1 MIYGESFVRLLFF
14 NEGNLGTFI
23 LGQDQVEAN
32 LRTAIEHLDG
42 AEARFARLTEQ
53 GRWAHAAATW
63 TRPLL
68 SRESLDAKTLRWH
81 AVQSTRARRQVRA
94 EVEAFRPDILH
105 LHSHSIALGLGGVMR
120 RVPTA
125 LSVDV
130 TIRDWR
136 MMPAWRP
143 KRPWASAELVPVCA
157 AERRRFRQAALVLA
171 WTPWAAASVLAACP
185 EARVVEHH
193 PGIDLERFSPGT
205 RREPE
210 LPRVLFIGGRFE
222 DKGGGR
228 LLDALS
234 DDLGRTVELDL
245 VTPADVPSRPGIR
258 IHRLGP
264 QDPELLEL
272 RRQAALFCLPSTADA
287 APWAV
292 LEAMACG
299 IPTVASDVGG
309 IPDLLGHGE
318 AGVVVAHD
326 DVRALG
332 TAIRSLLADPTRR
345 QALGQ
350 AARRRCEAHYDAR
363 RQAAQLVDLLAPLRA
378 ATP

>member
-1 MIYGESFVRLLFF
+1 MIYGESPVRLLFF

-32 LRTAIEHLDG
+32 LRTAIERLDR
-42 AEARFARLTEQ
+42 AEARFTQLTEQ

-63 TRPLL
+63 TRPWL

-81 AVQSTRARRQVRA
+81 TVQSTRARRAVRA
-94 EVEAFRPDILH
+94 EIETFRPDVLH
-105 LHSHSIALGLGGVMR
+105 LHSHSIALGLGDVMR
-120 RVPTA
+120 QVPTA

-143 KRPWASAELVPVCA
+143 ERPWGRAELLPICA
-157 AERRRFRQAALVLA
+157 VERRRFRQAALVLA

-205 RREPE
+205 RRETE
-210 LPRVLFIGGRFE
+210 RPRVLFIGGRFE

-228 LLDALS
+228 LLEALG

-245 VTPADVPSRPGIR
+245 VTPADVVSRPGVQV
-258 IHRLGP
+258 HRLGP
-264 QDPELLEL
+264 HDPELLDL
-272 RRQAALFCLPSTADA
+272 RRQADLFCLPSAADA

-299 IPTVASDVGG
+299 VPTVASDVGG

-326 DVRALG
+326 DARALG
-332 TAIRSLLADPTRR
+332 AAIRSLLADPTRR
-345 QALGQ
+345 LALGQ
-350 AARRRCEAHYDAR
+350 AARRRCEARYDAR
-363 RQAAQLVDLLAPLRA
+363 TQAAQLIDLLTPLQA
-378 ATP
+378 ARP